1 MKDCCFRILFVLCA
15 IVFCFSNCDHPPV
28 EGEAESLPNIPGKAV
43 VSKDCAVCH
52 QQEYQDW
59 LGSHHDK
66 ALQTANDSSVLG
78 NFNNA
83 TFQKDGITTRFFKK
97 DGGYWIHTEGPD
109 GELQDFRIDY
119 VIGIAPLQQYLVA
132 FPGGRYQAFS
142 VVWDTEKDRWF
153 SLYPDEKIT
162 HDDPLHWSGVYQNW
176 NMMCAECH
184 STNLTKN
191 FDFENDTYHTR
202 WDEINVGC
210 QACHG
215 NGSAHIAWAE
225 KYDSTDKSPPRS
237 ELALRNDFKAQ
248 PQIQLETC
256 APCHSRR
263 LAITANDAHELPYLD
278 HFQPELLR
286 SGMYYPDGQIL
297 EEVYVYGSFRQSK
310 MFQAGVRC
318 SDCHNPHSLALVAEG
333 NELCNRC
340 HQSEAVRP
348 FENLKI
354 GNYDSPEHHFHKNG
368 SEGAMCVNCHM
379 PSRNYM
385 VVDPRRDHSFIIPR
399 PEATI
404 AYGTPNPCNSCHTE
418 KSPEWALQKM
428 EDWYG
433 PRQEIPLK
441 IQALAEGQLGKPGSI
456 EKLTELVQ
464 DKTMAGIVR
473 ATALSVLAELSGPT
487 SKSLLQKSVS
497 EKDPLLRISALEGL
511 SAVSPEERVVIAAPL
526 LQDKSRSVRITAARM
541 LTTVPVRM
549 RIAVDPSAYQSAL
562 AEYKAMLYENADQ
575 PANLLNMG
583 ISFEYLQQA
592 DSAEIAYRAAIAADS
607 YFLPAYFNLASF
619 LSRQQR
625 NDEAEIALKDGLKYA
640 PEEGELHYS
649 LGLLLA
655 EEQRLSEAINHLAKA
670 AEALTNRPRVLYN
683 YALALQ
689 HLERRPAAEANL
701 IKANRMDPRDPTI
714 VHALAIFYVQDE
726 NWEKAEPFARQL
738 VQLTGNDPG
747 AQQLL
752 QMIEN
757 ARK

>member
-1 MKDCCFRILFVLCA
+1 MKYFYHRFFSILLA
-15 IVFCFSNCDHPPV
+15 IAISFSSCDHPPV
-28 EGEAESLPNIPGKAV
+28 DEGVEKTPNVPGKIA

-52 QQEYQDW
+52 ETEYQDW

-78 NFNNA
+78 NFDNA

-97 DGGYWIHTEGPD
+97 EGGYWIHTEGPD
-109 GELQDFRIDY
+109 GKLQDFRIDY

-132 FPGGRYQAFS
+132 FPKGRYQAFS
-142 VVWDTEKDRWF
+142 VVWDTEKERWF
-153 SLYPDEKIT
+153 SLYPDETIA
-162 HDDPLHWSGVYQNW
+162 HDDPLHWSGAYQNW

-191 FDFENDTYHTR
+191 FDFDSQSYHTR

-215 NGSAHIAWAE
+215 DGNAHIAWAE
-225 KYDSTDKSPPRS
+225 QYDSTKNSPARS
-237 ELALRNDFKAQ
+237 DLALLNDFKAN
-248 PQIQLETC
+248 PQIQTETC

-286 SGMYYPDGQIL
+286 SGMYYPDGQIR

-318 SDCHNPHSLALVAEG
+318 SDCHNPHSLTLVAEG

-348 FENLKI
+348 FENLTI
-354 GNYDSPEHHFHKNG
+354 GDYDSPEHHFHKTG
-368 SEGAMCVNCHM
+368 SEGALCVSCHM
-379 PSRNYM
+379 PARNYM
-385 VVDPRRDHSFIIPR
+385 IVDPRRDHSFIIPR
-399 PEATI
+399 PAATI
-404 AYGTPNPCNSCHTE
+404 AYGSPNPCNNCHSE
-418 KSPEWALQKM
+418 ESPEWALKKM

-433 PRQEIPLK
+433 PRPEIPLK
-441 IQALAEGQLGKPGSI
+441 IQALAEGQLGMPGSM

-464 DKTMAGIVR
+464 DKAMATIVR
-473 ATALSVLAELSGPT
+473 ATALSMLAELGGQS
-487 SKSLLQKSVS
+487 SKIMLQKSVA
-497 EKDPLLRISALEGL
+497 EKDPLLRIAALEGL
-511 SAVSPEERVVIAAPL
+511 SAVNPQERVVIAAPL
-526 LQDKSRSVRITAARM
+526 LLDKFRSVRITAARM
-541 LTTVPVRM
+541 LTTAPPQM
-549 RIAVDPSAYQSAL
+549 RAAADPAAYQSAL
-562 AEYKAMLYENADQ
+562 SEYKAMLYENADQ

-592 DSAEIAYRAAIAADS
+592 DSAEIAYRAAISADA

-619 LSRQQR
+619 LSRQKR
-625 NDEAEIALKDGLKYA
+625 NAEAENALRDGLKYA

-655 EEQRLSEAINHLAKA
+655 EEQRLPEAQNHLAKA
-670 AEALTNRPRVLYN
+670 TELLTNRPRVLYN

-689 HLERRPAAEANL
+689 HLERRPDAETNF
-701 IKANRMDPRDPTI
+701 IKAHRMDPRDPTI
-714 VHALAIFYVQDE
+714 IHALAIFYVQDE
-726 NWEKAEPFARQL
+726 NWQKAEPFARQL
-738 VQLTGNDPG
+738 VQLTNNDPG
-747 AQQLL
+747 ARQLL
-752 QMIEN
+752 QMIE
-757 ARK
+757 AALK